1 MKLLLVDDH
10 SLFRGGLRLLL
21 AALQQDL
28 TILEADSCQSAMG
41 LMQQH
46 DDIRL
51 CLLDLSLRNEDG
63 LGILEVLKSHR
74 PEVVAVVVSADES
87 PTTIYAALDAGAM
100 GYVPK
105 SANPAVMVQ
114 ALRLVLEGG
123 IYLPSALIEA
133 KNHDKGRDKLAVV
146 TSAGIMT
153 TRQQEVLQG
162 LLRGWPNKTISRH
175 LDISENT
182 LKGHL
187 AAIYR
192 ILEVRSRSQ
201 AVIAAAKHGFKAG
214 LEEACHDYN

>member
-10 SLFRGGLRLLL
+10 GLFRGGLRLLL

-28 TILEADSCQSAMG
+28 IILEADCCHAAMAH
-41 LMQQH
+41 MQQH
-46 DDIRL
+46 ADIHL
-51 CLLDLSLRNEDG
+51 CLVDLHLRNEDG
-63 LGILEVLKSHR
+63 ISMLEVLKSHR
-74 PEVVAVVVSADES
+74 PEIIAVVVSSDES

-105 SANPAVMVQ
+105 SVNPSVMVQ

-123 IYLPSALIEA
+123 IYLPSTLIEF
-133 KNHDKGRDKLAVV
+133 KSQDKRAVLSG
-146 TSAGIMT
+146 TAAMT
-153 TRQQEVLQG
+153 LRQQEVLQG

-192 ILEVRSRSQ
+192 ILEVKSRSQ
-201 AVIAAAKHGFKAG
+201 AVIAAARHGFKAG
-214 LEEACHDYN
+214 LIEAGHDSA